1 MTILFLSIG
10 CGGGSGDPGLALN
23 EVAGGGSGPFWL
35 ELASTSVNPMD
46 IGGWVL
52 ASSAG
57 GELVLA
63 SRTIA
68 PGEVVLID
76 PAQLGFAAAPGEV
89 VSLLAPGRTSVVD
102 GVEVA
107 GVPQARV
114 VPGRGSWVYPDTT
127 SPGSANKVV
136 LGNDVII
143 NEIMYHHA
151 PQAVPGAVP
160 ASDGEEWIELY
171 NRGSATVDLAGWE
184 LVDAV
189 AYTIP
194 AGIAL
199 PAGGYLVVARKSAK
213 LRALYPA
220 MAIIGDFVGRLDNT
234 SGNIVL
240 RNACGNPVDSV
251 RYFDGGRWPSRP
263 DVGGSSLEL
272 RDPSA
277 DNSAAEAWAASDESA
292 AAVWQTFSY
301 QGELFASGDLQKL
314 VGPPA
319 RRRAFYGHLLDIIR
333 TSYNE
338 AYMGRWCQH
347 YGALLS
353 GQDFTGHCQFI
364 ADRSRWRWKVPLIRW
379 YLPCQRSLSGSLPTG
394 VLTSRLRPPTFF
406 LRAMGGWTS
415 MRSCVT
421 GTPCRQVSRGPVCR
435 PGWLPSR
442 LLAVLT

>member
-1 MTILFLSIG
+1 M
-10 CGGGSGDPGLALN
+10 
-23 EVAGGGSGPFWL
+23 
-35 ELASTSVNPMD
+35 
-46 IGGWVL
+46 
-52 ASSAG
+52 
-57 GELVLA
+57 
-63 SRTIA
+63 
-68 PGEVVLID
+68 
-76 PAQLGFAAAPGEV
+76 
-89 VSLLAPGRTSVVD
+89 
-102 GVEVA
+102 
-107 GVPQARV
+107 
-114 VPGRGSWVYPDTT
+114 
-127 SPGSANKVV
+127 

-353 GQDFTGHCQFI
+353 GQDFTGYCQFI
-364 ADRSRWRWKVPLIRW
+364 ADRSRWALEGAPDSLALALPEVPFGITTNGGADLEVTTADILLEGNGWLDVHEILRDGDAVSTGITWTGLSTWLANFPLACGTNLIA
-379 YLPCQRSLSGSLPTG
+379 LQA
-394 VLTSRLRPPTFF
+394 FD
-406 LRAMGGWTS
+406 
-415 MRSCVT
+415 
-421 GTPCRQVSRGPVCR
+421 SRGAPVGSDSITVTRTGDVC
-435 PGWLPSR
+435 P
-442 LLAVLT
+442 